1 MSPGRIADRNG
12 LNIGGVSVPYGILLL
27 IAGGALAV
35 IAFFV
40 GWVSVATPAGT
51 SGPTGLSLLTE
62 GVPSLGIGAD
72 GIGFA
77 GWLPLLSFMFAIL
90 CIAAGMLGISRR
102 GKATAA
108 VQAVLGAGAF
118 VCAMAFTYVGGG
130 GGLFTGAAAE
140 IADAMIAGE
149 ILAVTVSIGN
159 FMAMTG
165 GLLALIGGGLEL
177 REMFDLG
184 E

>member
-1 MSPGRIADRNG
+1 MSPARIADRNG
-12 LNIGGVSVPYGILLL
+12 LNIGGTSVPYGALLL
-27 IAGGALAV
+27 MAGGALAV
-35 IAFFV
+35 AAFFM

-51 SGPTGLSLLTE
+51 SGPTGLSLLTK
-62 GVPSLGIGAD
+62 GVPSLGIGTD
-72 GIGFA
+72 GIGFV
-77 GWLPLLSFMFAIL
+77 GWLPLLSLVSAIL
-90 CIAAGMLGISRR
+90 CILSGMLGISRR
-102 GKATAA
+102 GKAIAA

-130 GGLFTGAAAE
+130 SGLFTGAAAE
-140 IADAMIAGE
+140 VADAMIVGG
-149 ILAVTVSIGN
+149 ILTVTVSAGN
-159 FMAMTG
+159 FAAMTG